1 MTDRNHEENIK
12 QLLVDL
18 QVFAP
23 FSSEPKDEDIEHL
36 KNCTEMMKEAGDN
49 LFHATSVLTE
59 AIIIATRCV
68 LDREGRRTVFRL
80 GSECRLAENEFSTEA
95 SIAWQIARM
104 LLRSGLVKMEKPN
117 VAD

>member
-1 MTDRNHEENIK
+1 MTDKDHHDNIK
-12 QLLVDL
+12 RLLADM

-23 FSSEPKDEDIEHL
+23 FSVEPKDEDVEHL
-36 KNCTEMMKEAGDN
+36 KGCAEMMKDAGDN

-59 AIIIATRCV
+59 AVIIATRCV

-80 GSECRLAENEFSTEA
+80 GSECRLAENESSTEA

-104 LLRSGLVKMEKPN
+104 LLRSGLVKMEGNLK
-117 VAD
+117 

>member
-1 MTDRNHEENIK
+1 MTDRDHDENIK
-12 QLLVDL
+12 QLLGSL
-18 QVFAP
+18 EVFAP
-23 FSSEPKDEDIEHL
+23 FSVEPKDEDIEHL
-36 KNCTEMMKEAGDN
+36 KGCVEMMEEAGDN

-104 LLRSGLVKMEKPN
+104 MLRSGLVKSGGNLK
-117 VAD
+117 